1 MPELSEFREVIE
13 SYPVVVGILGFGAAL
28 LAAVITRW
36 VDRSSLDEAEEQL
49 VSYKDEVRRLNE
61 ARAELLF
68 RLEER
73 GDDLRRLKADMARM
87 DERTTSRTEGGRW

>member
-1 MPELSEFREVIE
+1 MPELSEFQEVIE
-13 SYPVVVGILGFGAAL
+13 SYPVVVGILGIGVALVAAL
-28 LAAVITRW
+28 ITRW

>member
-1 MPELSEFREVIE
+1 MPELSEFQQVIE
-13 SYPVVVGILGFGAAL
+13 AYPSVVGIIAIAAAL
-28 LAAVITRW
+28 VAAVITRW

-49 VSYKDEVRRLNE
+49 VSYKEEVHRLNE

-73 GDDLRRLKADMARM
+73 GDDLRRLKAAMARV
-87 DERTTSRTEGGRW
+87 DERATSRTETGRW

>member
-1 MPELSEFREVIE
+1 MPELSQFQEVIE
-13 SYPVVVGILGFGAAL
+13 SYPTVVGIIAIGVA
-28 LAAVITRW
+28 LAAAVATRW
-36 VDRSSLDEAEEQL
+36 VDRSALDESEEQL

-73 GDDLRRLKADMARM
+73 GDDLRRLKAEMARM
-87 DERTTSRTEGGRW
+87 DQREASRTEGSRW